1 MTELEGDEPLVTC
14 CRCEDGD
21 GLRVTK
27 LPEWNQVEDDDEEE
41 INFGSLTSCSDRPRR
56 PAVESWSSLGRL
68 RPEDLDFSELTPEAG
83 ALRISN
89 VDRRGINFDQLKKL
103 LVYVKKRCDSEDAV
117 RGWYDHRSG
126 EQLFYKKMTLSQ
138 VHHWLIHPLSLRHQ
152 CSYVE
157 AVAKKEHAQLPAWF
171 VGHSWDEPMVN
182 FVRRVMKHGTLGAG
196 DGFWCH
202 PFASRPNPGGWY
214 CHEMSGSQDLSVE
227 PFGELSHLRAN
238 LKNCRSNSIDEWLS
252 FGVPALAEL
261 KSLDLTVSDSPKLMT
276 AGHFSKKSALL
287 QDLHMTFRCPLR
299 SADAFCRSLQHLSL
313 LQVLHIDMS
322 GCAELQ
328 HLGGSASNGSC
339 FPNMVSLHTLQLD
352 LTNCRS
358 LSSLHVL
365 SDDMQAMRIF
375 HLRLSQCTSLASLE
389 DLVRPLEHLTLTDF
403 ELNMSG
409 CRSLQTLGELSTQL
423 RSHLSLER
431 LRLNFCDCDSI
442 PKEVEMD
449 LATCLKEIS
458 HGRDVCAVPFQT
470 EEGKISL

>member
-1 MTELEGDEPLVTC
+1 
-14 CRCEDGD
+14 
-21 GLRVTK
+21 
-27 LPEWNQVEDDDEEE
+27 
-41 INFGSLTSCSDRPRR
+41 
-56 PAVESWSSLGRL
+56 
-68 RPEDLDFSELTPEAG
+68 
-83 ALRISN
+83 
-89 VDRRGINFDQLKKL
+89 
-103 LVYVKKRCDSEDAV
+103 
-117 RGWYDHRSG
+117 
-126 EQLFYKKMTLSQ
+126 
-138 VHHWLIHPLSLRHQ
+138 
-152 CSYVE
+152 
-157 AVAKKEHAQLPAWF
+157 
-171 VGHSWDEPMVN
+171 
-182 FVRRVMKHGTLGAG
+182 
-196 DGFWCH
+196 
-202 PFASRPNPGGWY
+202 
-214 CHEMSGSQDLSVE
+214 
-227 PFGELSHLRAN
+227 
-238 LKNCRSNSIDEWLS
+238 
-252 FGVPALAEL
+252 
-261 KSLDLTVSDSPKLMT
+261 
-276 AGHFSKKSALL
+276 
-287 QDLHMTFRCPLR
+287 
-299 SADAFCRSLQHLSL
+299 
-313 LQVLHIDMS
+313 MS